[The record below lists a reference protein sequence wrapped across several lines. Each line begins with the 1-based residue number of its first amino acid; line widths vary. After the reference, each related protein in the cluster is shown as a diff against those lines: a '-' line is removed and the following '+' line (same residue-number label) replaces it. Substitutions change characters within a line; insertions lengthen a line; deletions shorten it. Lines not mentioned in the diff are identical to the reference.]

1 MKEGPTA
8 YYILREDLEY
18 SSTFLFKL
26 GLSNP
31 MRSTCVVEIL
41 MMFNLQLMYNLEEK
55 LIEDGVLFSWI
66 EEDNLEI
73 GILIQPTHNEIINKY
88 LNDCMTMENY
98 AKFRL
103 KQFNEMTSDKD
114 TKHPE
119 YFLN

>member
-1 MKEGPTA
+1 MREEPTA

-41 MMFNLQLMYNLEEK
+41 MMFNLQLMYNLEDK

-73 GILIQPTHNEIINKY
+73 GILIQPTHDEMINKY

-103 KQFNEMTSDKD
+103 KQFNEMTSNKD